1 MAYADRKLGAQE
13 RRGRLAAALRS
24 AHCRGLPRHAAEGGP
39 EPVAPVR
46 CGALPDAAGARRAI
60 GRGVAPDRGG
70 NGPPRAESQS
80 RRDPRRGP
88 CAHAA
93 SCRSDRSGT
102 RFPTGGRAVMKK
114 SLLVLAVLVVP
125 AAFTS
130 AVAQQSTL
138 DTVRSKGYVQCG
150 VNTGVAGFS
159 APDSK
164 GVYKGIDVDLCRAVA
179 AAVFGD
185 NTKVRYTP
193 LTAQQRFTALQSGE
207 VDILSRNTTWT
218 ITRDTSLGLNF
229 VGVNYYDGQGFMVH
243 ADLGR
248 KTSAKGKAKDAK
260 KGAKGGGGGITSAK
274 QLNGA
279 TVCVQP
285 GTTTELNLADYF
297 RTNKMTFKPVVIE
310 KLDEVLNAY
319 FARRCDVYTTDHSG
333 LISTRA
339 TRAPKPEEHVILPE
353 IISKEPLGPA
363 VRHGDDRW
371 FDVVKWS
378 MFAMVEAEEL
388 GLSTK
393 TIDKEAS
400 STNPNIQRFV
410 GATGDIGKMLGID
423 NKWAYN
429 IIKQVGNYGES
440 FDANLKPL
448 GFERGLN
455 QLWNKGGLMYAPPI
469 R

>member
-1 MAYADRKLGAQE
+1 
-13 RRGRLAAALRS
+13 
-24 AHCRGLPRHAAEGGP
+24 
-39 EPVAPVR
+39 
-46 CGALPDAAGARRAI
+46 
-60 GRGVAPDRGG
+60 
-70 NGPPRAESQS
+70 
-80 RRDPRRGP
+80 
-88 CAHAA
+88 
-93 SCRSDRSGT
+93 
-102 RFPTGGRAVMKK
+102 MKK
-114 SLLVLAVLVVP
+114 SLLLLAILATP
-125 AAFTS
+125 ALAQ
-130 AVAQQSTL
+130 QQSTL
-138 DTVRSKGYVQCG
+138 DAVKSKGFVQCG

-164 GVYKGIDVDLCRAVA
+164 GAWRGIDVDLCRAVA

-185 NTKVRYTP
+185 ANKVRYTP

-243 ADLGR
+243 R
-248 KTSAKGKAKDAK
+248 KLNVK
-260 KGAKGGGGGITSAK
+260 SAK

-297 RTNKMTFKPVVIE
+297 RSNKMTFKPVVIE

-319 FARRCDVYTTDHSG
+319 FAGRCDVYTTDHSG

-339 TRAPKPEEHVILPE
+339 SRAPKPEEHVILPE

-378 MFAMVEAEEL
+378 MFAMVEAEEM

-393 TIDKEAS
+393 TIDKEAA

-410 GATGDIGKMLGID
+410 GATGDIGKMLGLD
-423 NKWAYN
+423 NKWAFN
-429 IIKQVGNYGES
+429 IVKQVGNYAES
-440 FDANLKPL
+440 FDNNLKPL

-455 QLWNKGGLMYAPPI
+455 RLWNQGGLMYAPPI

>member
-1 MAYADRKLGAQE
+1 
-13 RRGRLAAALRS
+13 
-24 AHCRGLPRHAAEGGP
+24 
-39 EPVAPVR
+39 
-46 CGALPDAAGARRAI
+46 
-60 GRGVAPDRGG
+60 
-70 NGPPRAESQS
+70 
-80 RRDPRRGP
+80 
-88 CAHAA
+88 
-93 SCRSDRSGT
+93 
-102 RFPTGGRAVMKK
+102 MKK
-114 SLLVLAVLVVP
+114 TVLALAIVATP
-125 AAFTS
+125 AFAQ
-130 AVAQQSTL
+130 QQSTL
-138 DTVRSKGYVQCG
+138 DSVRSKGHVQCG

-185 NTKVRYTP
+185 HSKVRYTP

-207 VDILSRNTTWT
+207 VDILARNTTWT

-243 ADLGR
+243 RDLGS
-248 KTSAKGKAKDAK
+248 KGGAKGKAKDAK
-260 KGAKGGGGGITSAK
+260 KGAKGSGGITSAR

-297 RTNKMTFKPVVIE
+297 RANKMTFKPVVIE

-378 MFAMVEAEEL
+378 MYAMIEAEEM
-388 GLSTK
+388 GLTSK
-393 TIDKEAS
+393 NIDGEAA
-400 STNPNIQRFV
+400 STNPSVQRFV
-410 GATGDIGKMLGID
+410 GATGDIGKMLGLD
-423 NKWAYN
+423 NKWAWN
-429 IIKQVGNYGES
+429 IVKQVGNYGES
-440 FDANLKPL
+440 FDANLTPL

-455 QLWNKGGLMYAPPI
+455 RLWNKGGLMYAPPI